1 MIQLTVTDNGGLI
14 ATDSVKI
21 YPDCSSAGLSVTNL
35 TATPQINSV
44 VLSWTN
50 PSVSFDEIMVAAK
63 ASTGFLTNPSGT
75 NYIADAN
82 FNGAGTPFEGGKI
95 VYKGTGQLVT
105 VTNLVAGTTYYF
117 RVFTRAGTGWS
128 GGVETSD
135 SFKQFECYRCNT
147 WSNICISLNKCYT
160 TIDSDDRTFQC
171 HRIKM

>member
-1 MIQLTVTDNGGLI
+1 MQYAWEVVLRHNNHEHREPAVNSPSPTVQISPVGCDGNTYYYMIQLTVTDNGGLI

-21 YPDCSSAGLSVTNL
+21 CPDCSSAGLAVTNL

-82 FNGAGTPFEGGKI
+82 FNGAGTPFEGGK
-95 VYKGTGQLVT
+95 
-105 VTNLVAGTTYYF
+105 
-117 RVFTRAGTGWS
+117 
-128 GGVETSD
+128 D
-135 SFKQFECYRCNT
+135 SLQRHWT
-147 WSNICISLNKCYT
+147 ISN
-160 TIDSDDRTFQC
+160 C
-171 HRIKM
+171 H